1 MFIRAQFVKQG
12 TLHIFGPF
20 ISVTVT
26 ANTIRVY
33 EEGADDE
40 RTVAVLI
47 PGQARV
53 WESDY
58 GRFEQFEITA

>member
-1 MFIRAQFVKQG
+1 MFIRAQLSQR
-12 TLHIFGPF
+12 TLHTFGPF

-26 ANTIRVY
+26 ADTIRVY

-40 RTVAVLI
+40 RTFAVLI

-53 WESDY
+53 WESDD
-58 GRFEQFEITA
+58 GRFELFEITA